1 MSKVIFGTKA
11 SLPLIERIKGLEI
24 DTCVIVGAHDYNT
37 GVGMSY
43 RITRQLKN
51 GKLVIFENSG
61 HFQISRRWIK
71 SVKRLLSFGTKGDI
85 KVEPN

>member
-43 RITRQLKN
+43 RITRQLKMVN
-51 GKLVIFENSG
+51 LLYLKIVDIS
-61 HFQISRRWIK
+61 QISRRWIK
-71 SVKRLLSFGTKGDI
+71 YVKRLLSFWNKRGY
-85 KVEPN
+85 